1 MKYLTFFYSI
11 IMTERDSKELD
22 KIVRDVERGFI
33 YISITAVVLF
43 SFILFKACEGNTAMA
58 MNKSVKTT
66 L

>member
-1 MKYLTFFYSI
+1 
-11 IMTERDSKELD
+11 MTERDSKELD